1 MSKKKIIFVVTL
13 SLLVLM
19 GCRLVSPRETATPQA
34 VSTATL
40 LPVLPSEAT
49 IEPTQALPTPTAK
62 PLPTQ
67 TSTPFLPVSGKITV
81 QNFKLRSG
89 PGFLFD
95 TVGLYD
101 EGETVQVYGQSLGG
115 GWLFVSTSDFR
126 SGWMKSE
133 YIDLSGEIDQV
144 PYYGY
149 SDANIIFGHVKNGN
163 GEPIYGIGIVIFPA
177 IDSDNPTKQDV
188 ATTDDSGAYYLFLP
202 KDLSG
207 NYTIGVNAYSPN
219 SNAVNS
225 EGAFMYGFPSA
236 QSIELPHQADISI
249 EFVLPPPQVGQ

>member
-1 MSKKKIIFVVTL
+1 MAKKRLFPVVL
-13 SLLVLM
+13 LLILVLM
-19 GCRLVSPRETATPQA
+19 GCRLVSPRETPTPQA
-34 VSTATL
+34 VSTATP
-40 LPVLPSEAT
+40 LPTAPSEAT
-49 IEPTQALPTPTAK
+49 IEPTLALPTPTMK
-62 PLPTQ
+62 PRPTQ

-101 EGETVQVYGQSLGG
+101 EGETVQIYGRCLGG
-115 GWLFVSTSDFR
+115 GWLFVSTSDYR

-133 YIDLSGEIDQV
+133 YIDLSGEIDQI

-149 SDANIIFGHVKNGN
+149 SDADMLFGHVKNGN
-163 GEPIYGIGIVIFPA
+163 GDPIYGIGIVIFPA
-177 IDSDNPTKQDV
+177 IDSQDSTKQDV

-207 NYTIGVNAYSPN
+207 NYTIGVNAYSDK

-225 EGAFMYGFPSA
+225 DGAFMYGFPSA